1 MDFKQEKAGV
11 KMGNVSQLGGNWN
24 NGVNAGSRSSNW
36 NNTASNS
43 NNNIGLRL
51 VCDDNLLVSDS
62 YGIASRLHG
71 QPFLSS
77 FGEHTYRF
85 GRTLSNWFERWC
97 RHFI

>member
-51 VCDDNLLVSDS
+51 VCDHL
-62 YGIASRLHG
+62 RLD
-71 QPFLSS
+71 
-77 FGEHTYRF
+77 
-85 GRTLSNWFERWC
+85 
-97 RHFI
+97 